1 MAEWFRPSKL
11 REYCVDRR
19 FDDVNEAVRRL
30 YFAVI
35 GGKVRAR
42 SNGRVLGLTQLSKMK
57 FDDNNTFALP
67 PDIELS
73 VEDANRIWGE

>member
-1 MAEWFRPSKL
+1 
-11 REYCVDRR
+11 
-19 FDDVNEAVRRL
+19 
-30 YFAVI
+30 
-35 GGKVRAR
+35 
-42 SNGRVLGLTQLSKMK
+42 MK